1 MSVEILLKNIHKMEN
16 IILLIIVEKSSGG
29 GDDNPGGGIG
39 YADAE
44 VNLETYNSFNVG
56 DEFCRN

>member
-1 MSVEILLKNIHKMEN
+1 MNRKYYFV
-16 IILLIIVEKSSGG
+16 IIVEKSSGG

>member
-1 MSVEILLKNIHKMEN
+1 MWKYYSKIYTRWKILFCYNCRE
-16 IILLIIVEKSSGG
+16 SSGG